1 MGNRVKGRPKP
12 KSIKAA
18 IHSGSATHRKLSR
31 YGKKRKAGLSGA
43 NAVFIG
49 RAKVLKKLSISLKD
63 FRRLCILK
71 GVYPREPRNGS
82 KKNGRQVY
90 YHLKDVKALAH
101 EPLLEKFREFRSF
114 MKKVR
119 RAANRNEKDEAR
131 RKEALAPR
139 YTLHHLVRERYPRF
153 VDALNDL
160 DDALCLVAL
169 FAALPGD
176 GRVKSGVTRKAREL
190 ISAWGAYCSVGGRIS
205 KSFVSVKGIY
215 LEASIQTPST
225 NGECVTIR
233 WVQPHNFTQYIPEG
247 VDFRVMLTF
256 FEFYETLLGFVL
268 FKLYGELGVRY
279 PLVTVAT
286 AAITGGEGGNGGV
299 VVSNPLLHPT
309 LGGKATSVLAANLSA
324 LQAAIHQANQ
334 GNSAAD
340 AIEDALQKKSSDVT
354 GSRSSKE
361 KKSSKAERKK
371 QKALMLSIDEALKGV
386 LDADDDDNDNQS
398 DDEDMD
404 DEEDNV
410 PIAAPLREALEAI
423 SDENG
428 INSNNTVDNDTGIV
442 ITDPEAK
449 KRHHL
454 FHNLTFYLSR
464 EVPRGYLELI
474 ILSFGG
480 KVGWEGQ
487 DSPIAMSD
495 PSITHHVVDRPT
507 LLPGYAKLPKSREYI
522 QPQWIMDS
530 ANFNFILPIDKYG
543 VGKALPPHL
552 SPWVEDK
559 EEGYVPKYREEIEK
573 LKNGEMLDEDETAR
587 IGLAVGNESDEV
599 NSDKADDKF
608 SSEDEEVASHDVNED
623 GVNEKDSDE
632 EIASTGDEEEDDE
645 DAEIKA
651 VMKKETEDEEAAQ
664 LAKALMSKKAARLY
678 SRMQHG
684 IAQKQAKVDNL
695 HKKRREIESTRE
707 KNKEGKTIQK
717 LKVERLKK
725 ERRDVEDSYGEGV
738 SGGSMKKKK
747 RKRN

>member
-1 MGNRVKGRPKP
+1 
-12 KSIKAA
+12 
-18 IHSGSATHRKLSR
+18 
-31 YGKKRKAGLSGA
+31 
-43 NAVFIG
+43 
-49 RAKVLKKLSISLKD
+49 
-63 FRRLCILK
+63 
-71 GVYPREPRNGS
+71 
-82 KKNGRQVY
+82 
-90 YHLKDVKALAH
+90 
-101 EPLLEKFREFRSF
+101 
-114 MKKVR
+114 
-119 RAANRNEKDEAR
+119 
-131 RKEALAPR
+131 
-139 YTLHHLVRERYPRF
+139 
-153 VDALNDL
+153 
-160 DDALCLVAL
+160 
-169 FAALPGD
+169 
-176 GRVKSGVTRKAREL
+176 
-190 ISAWGAYCSVGGRIS
+190 
-205 KSFVSVKGIY
+205 
-215 LEASIQTPST
+215 
-225 NGECVTIR
+225 
-233 WVQPHNFTQYIPEG
+233 
-247 VDFRVMLTF
+247 MLTF

-279 PLVTVAT
+279 PLATVAT
-286 AAITGGEGGNGGV
+286 AATTSGEGGGGV

-386 LDADDDDNDNQS
+386 RDADDDDNDNQS
-398 DDEDMD
+398 DDEDID

-428 INSNNTVDNDTGIV
+428 IHSNDTADNDTGIV

-480 KVGWEGQ
+480 KVGWDGQ

-651 VMKKETEDEEAAQ
+651 VKKKETEVRHGDECSLCIIRLLMFCQ
-664 LAKALMSKKAARLY
+664 LNCILV
-678 SRMQHG
+678 
-684 IAQKQAKVDNL
+684 IASL
-695 HKKRREIESTRE
+695 P
-707 KNKEGKTIQK
+707 
-717 LKVERLKK
+717 
-725 ERRDVEDSYGEGV
+725 
-738 SGGSMKKKK
+738 MKG
-747 RKRN
+747 

>member
-1 MGNRVKGRPKP
+1 MLEYLCF
-12 KSIKAA
+12 KS
-18 IHSGSATHRKLSR
+18 HSLHRLA
-31 YGKKRKAGLSGA
+31 YL
-43 NAVFIG
+43 
-49 RAKVLKKLSISLKD
+49 
-63 FRRLCILK
+63 
-71 GVYPREPRNGS
+71 VY
-82 KKNGRQVY
+82 
-90 YHLKDVKALAH
+90 
-101 EPLLEKFREFRSF
+101 
-114 MKKVR
+114 
-119 RAANRNEKDEAR
+119 
-131 RKEALAPR
+131 
-139 YTLHHLVRERYPRF
+139 
-153 VDALNDL
+153 
-160 DDALCLVAL
+160 
-169 FAALPGD
+169 AAL
-176 GRVKSGVTRKAREL
+176 SNYAQ
-190 ISAWGAYCSVGGRIS
+190 
-205 KSFVSVKGIY
+205 GIY

-268 FKLYGELGVRY
+268 FKLYGELGIRY

-286 AAITGGEGGNGGV
+286 ATANGGEGGSGRV

-324 LQAAIHQANQ
+324 LQVAIHQANQ

-340 AIEDALQKKSSDVT
+340 AIEDALQQNNSDAA
-354 GSRSSKE
+354 GSGSMKE

-386 LDADDDDNDNQS
+386 QDADADDDNDNQS
-398 DDEDMD
+398 DDEDME

-428 INSNNTVDNDTGIV
+428 NNANDAVNSDTGIV

-449 KRHHL
+449 KRHQL
-454 FHNLTFYLSR
+454 FNNLTFFLSR

-487 DSPIAMSD
+487 DSPIAMND

-530 ANFNFILPIDKYG
+530 ANFNFVLPIDKYG

-559 EEGYVPKYREEIEK
+559 EEGYIPKYREEIEK
-573 LKNGEMLDEDETAR
+573 LKNGEVLDEDMNETAA
-587 IGLAVGNESDEV
+587 IGFGNESDKVE
-599 NSDKADDKF
+599 NDEAEDDKS
-608 SSEDEEVASHDVNED
+608 SSEEEEVASNDSKED
-623 GVNEKDSDE
+623 GADE
-632 EIASTGDEEEDDE
+632 EESSKESSSEDDEEEDDE
-645 DAEIKA
+645 DAELKS
-651 VMKKETEDEEAAQ
+651 VKKKETEDEEAAH

-678 SRMQHG
+678 NRMQHG

-695 HKKRREIESTRE
+695 HKKRREIENTRE

-725 ERRDVEDSYGEGV
+725 ERRDVEESYGEGV

-747 RKRN
+747 RKAS